1 MNATSYL
8 GRVAQL
14 SRMSVN
20 KHFDAYAD
28 IDWDAPDHRID
39 CDDPR
44 WERSAD
50 DTLGATE
57 WYRSQ
62 PASVRARLGLHMIV
76 NQLKLG
82 VAFESV
88 LSRGL
93 LEFASTL
100 PNGAPEFRYAYHEM
114 IEEGQHSLMF
124 QEFINRTGLDPKGLE
139 GLDLWSSRR
148 VPTFGRTFPE
158 LFFLFVLGGETPID
172 AAQREDLASGRPLHP
187 LLERIMRIHVT
198 EEARHISFAHAFV
211 RDRVPQL
218 GAWRMTKLRIRVPIL
233 LKAMT
238 AQMMRP
244 PREVIEQFGIPDTV
258 VREAYLDNPR
268 HRQQLIDRVGPVRRL
283 CVDVGIASPGFVRFW
298 KWLGIWP
305 DDRPLLSAPRTHQR

>member
-1 MNATSYL
+1 MTLTTYR
-8 GRVAQL
+8 GRVEQL
-14 SRMSVN
+14 SRASVK

-28 IDWDAPDHRID
+28 IDWDSPSFRID

-44 WERSAD
+44 WERPVD
-50 DTLGATE
+50 DTLGATD

-62 PASVRARLGLHMIV
+62 SNSVRARLGLHMIV

-100 PNGAPEFRYAYHEM
+100 PNGSPEFRYAYHEM

-124 QEFINRTGLDPKGLE
+124 QEFINRTGLDPHGLK

-148 VPTFGRTFPE
+148 VPTFGRKFPE

-172 AAQREDLASGRPLHP
+172 SAQREDLASGRELHP

-211 RDRVPQL
+211 RERVPQL

-238 AQMMRP
+238 SQMMRP
-244 PREVIEQFGIPDTV
+244 PRELIELFSIPDSV
-258 VREAYLDNPR
+258 VREAYLDNPI
-268 HRQQLIDRVGPVRRL
+268 HKQQLIDRVAPVRRL
-283 CVDVGIASPGFVRFW
+283 CADVGIASPGFIRFW

-305 DDRPLLSAPRTHQR
+305 DDTPLLSAPRTTER